1 MNNNGM
7 ASKNVSSNGVN
18 SNGVNSNNVSSN
30 DGNSTISVLSNSG
43 ASNTATL
50 TFQDKVEEG
59 IQRTHNSLVVLDL
72 NSQTMEG
79 GNDRINE
86 TQKFSSMYIASLIM
100 EIATLKNKLEISEA
114 KIVSYENDKKT

>member
-1 MNNNGM
+1 M

-30 DGNSTISVLSNSG
+30 DGNSTISVVSNSG

-50 TFQDKVEEG
+50 P
-59 IQRTHNSLVVLDL
+59 
-72 NSQTMEG
+72 TMEG
-79 GNDRINE
+79 DNDRINE

-114 KIVSYENDKKT
+114 KIASYENDKKT

>member
-7 ASKNVSSNGVN
+7 ASKNVS

-30 DGNSTISVLSNSG
+30 DGNSTISVVSNSG

-50 TFQDKVEEG
+50 PSQDKVEEG
-59 IQRTHNSLVVLDL
+59 IRRTQNSLVVLDL